1 MPTKR
6 ASGKGHKK
14 SKKHGSSHGSHKSK
28 HSMKSMH
35 SSSSGS
41 EMPAWCVH
49 ERKSCTMVNAHKVV
63 ITMKNGNK
71 RAMMKGECKSCGKKV
86 TKFTKM

>member
-1 MPTKR
+1 MPTKHNTVKGTKKTGKK
-6 ASGKGHKK
+6 SGKK
-14 SKKHGSSHGSHKSK
+14 S
-28 HSMKSMH
+28 SMKSMN

-41 EMPAWCVH
+41 EMSAYCVH
-49 ERKSCTMVNAHKVV
+49 ERKPCTMIHSHKVV